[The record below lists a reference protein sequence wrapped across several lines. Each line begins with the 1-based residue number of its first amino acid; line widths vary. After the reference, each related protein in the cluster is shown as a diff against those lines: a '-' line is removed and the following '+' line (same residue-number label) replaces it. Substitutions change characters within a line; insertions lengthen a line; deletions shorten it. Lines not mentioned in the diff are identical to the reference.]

1 MVLKYNLR
9 IMKRITLYIRLVCLL
24 WMVAVT
30 AFAAPEASFKK
41 LYKTYTLNKD
51 GSMVER
57 EYIRSL
63 IFILMLP

>member
-1 MVLKYNLR
+1 
-9 IMKRITLYIRLVCLL
+9 MKRITLYIRLICLL

-30 AFAAPEASFKK
+30 AYAAPEASFKK

-57 EYIRSL
+57 VYK
-63 IFILMLP
+63 